1 MFEYMKYFKSLNYAI
16 SYCFILGITTFMV
29 YAQNELPTRDKVA
42 DKYKWNLEDIFKS
55 PADWYKEF
63 TYLESDIKKFNNY
76 KGKISKSA
84 EQLYSY
90 LQFSSEIGKRFSRA
104 YLYAGLGRDTDLM
117 SNDFQIM
124 HEKIQ
129 KLGAEYSAITSF
141 ATPEILTINDKD
153 FAKFLKDEVKLKNY
167 EHDLLGLF
175 KMKAHTL
182 SAEEENLIAK
192 LSPISSIPNN
202 TYSILNDGE
211 LPFPTITLADGSS
224 VQLSHGRYRAA
235 LYSLDREYRKAVYKG
250 TYEPYNQLKGTF
262 ATLYNGRLKTRII
275 NSEIRNYKSPIE
287 ASLFENDIPVSVYE
301 NLINVTNDNLK
312 TLHRWASIKKK
323 ALKLSELHPYDTYV
337 TLFPSTQREYTYDQA
352 VEIALKALAPLG
364 QEYVDAV
371 KFGFDN
377 RWIDVYETKNKRS
390 GAYSNS
396 SGAGPHPFILL
407 NWNNTLDDVFTLVHE
422 IGHNMHSY
430 FSEKN
435 QPYNY
440 AGYSI
445 FVAEV
450 ASITNEALLLDYLV
464 ENASTKED
472 KMALIEKFLIG
483 AQSTF
488 FRQTRFA
495 EFEKVTHDRG
505 LSGEVLT
512 EEALTK
518 LFADT
523 YQKYWGPEMITDYE
537 EGLSWARVHH
547 LVKYNF
553 YVYQYATGFAAAQA
567 LAGQIKSEGKPAID
581 RYLKFLSSGNS
592 DYPINVLKKA
602 GVDMASKQPIES
614 TISRVNKYLDELE
627 KLMNN

>member
-1 MFEYMKYFKSLNYAI
+1 MMITLKTFLNAI
-16 SYCFILGITTFMV
+16 SLCLILGITSNMLI
-29 YAQNELPTRDKVA
+29 AQNELPTRDKIA
-42 DKYKWNLEDIFKS
+42 DKYKWNLEDVYKS
-55 PADWYKEF
+55 HSEWNNEY
-63 TYLESDIKKFNNY
+63 TSLESEIKKFENF
-76 KGKISKSA
+76 KGKISKSSKD
-84 EQLYSY
+84 LLSY
-90 LQFSSEIGKRFSRA
+90 LKFSSEIGKRFSRA
-104 YLYAGLGRDTDLM
+104 YIYASLGRDTDLV

-124 HEKIQ
+124 FEKMQ
-129 KLGAEYSAITSF
+129 KLGAQFSALTSF
-141 ATPEILTINDKD
+141 STPEILQISDSD
-153 FAKFLKDEVKLKNY
+153 FNKFLKDEPNLKDF
-167 EHDLLGLF
+167 EHELRGIF

-182 SAEEENLIAK
+182 TADEENLLAK
-192 LSPISSIPNN
+192 LSPISQIPNN

-211 LPFPTITLADGSS
+211 LPFPTIKLADGSD
-224 VQLSHGRYRAA
+224 VKLSHGRYRAA

-250 TYEPYNQLKGTF
+250 TYEPYEMLKGTF

-287 ASLFENDIPVSVYE
+287 ASLSGNDIPVEVYD
-301 NLINVTNDNLK
+301 NLVSVTNENLK
-312 TLHRWASIKKK
+312 TLHRWASIKKR
-323 ALKLSELHPYDTYV
+323 ALKLDELHPYDTYV
-337 TLFPSTQREYTYDQA
+337 TLFPSTQKEYTYDEA
-352 VEIALKALAPLG
+352 VELSLKALAPLG
-364 QEYVDAV
+364 KEYVDAV
-371 KFGFDN
+371 RYGFEN

-422 IGHNMHSY
+422 IGHNMHSF
-430 FSEKN
+430 FSEKK
-435 QPYNY
+435 QPFHY

-464 ENASTKED
+464 ENASSKEE
-472 KMALIEKFLIG
+472 KMALIEKYLIG
-483 AQSTF
+483 AQATF

-495 EFEKVTHDRG
+495 EFEKLTHDRG

-518 LFADT
+518 LFAEL

-567 LAGQIKSEGKPAID
+567 LAEQIKKEGKPAID
-581 RYLKFLSSGNS
+581 RYLQFLSAGSN

-602 GVDMASKQPIES
+602 GVDMGSKAPVQS
-614 TISRVNKYLDELE
+614 TISRINKYIDELE
-627 KLMNN
+627 KLMNE